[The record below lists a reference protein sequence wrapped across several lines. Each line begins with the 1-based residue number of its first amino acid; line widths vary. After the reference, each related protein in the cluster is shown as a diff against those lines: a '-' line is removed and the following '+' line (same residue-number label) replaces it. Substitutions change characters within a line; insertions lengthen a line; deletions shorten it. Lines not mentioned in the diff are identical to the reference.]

1 MNNNKDKDTFSF
13 TGRVRSFRH
22 AIDGIIEIVKG
33 QHNAWVHLVVT
44 FCVIVVAIFFQV
56 TTTEWCILILATI
69 LVWATEALNTAF
81 EFLCDVAS
89 PDFHPLVKKSK
100 DVAAGAVLI
109 SAVGAVIIGLI
120 VILPYVVKYV

>member
-1 MNNNKDKDTFSF
+1 MNNNKDTFSF

-33 QHNAWVHLVVT
+33 QHNAWVHLVAT

-109 SAVGAVIIGLI
+109 SAIGAVIIGLI

>member
-120 VILPYVVKYV
+120 VILPYVVNYV